1 LSKTDFDNAAFG
13 MAKVITAIAEPFAKV
28 GRLEKEGLSGD
39 PLYDAIFGGGLVS
52 TGIESLARSGQTL
65 VNLAAGIKAW
75 ANLEITEYE
84 VINAGTKDAK
94 IVPKSIRKMSK
105 SDFDLASQNIGTVV
119 GFLAKEFAKI
129 GKMEADS
136 EGIFSDG
143 YVKKGVES
151 IAGLGKNLLSIAEVI
166 TKMANMEIIENEVRI
181 IDGKPQLVVK
191 SVRKIREADLTAA
204 STNIGK
210 VTGFLAKEIAK
221 IGKMEADSEG
231 WFADGYVNKGKE
243 AIAGLGQNILS
254 MADAIIKMAN
264 TEITEYRVDEKGNL
278 VPVSTRKMSKDDFVK
293 ASENISKILGIIV
306 NGVSQFGKT
315 VEANQASIDKATS
328 ALPNMTQAL
337 SSAAQPIEEW
347 TKLKD
352 LDSIGGSMTSF
363 FEMLK
368 AVFDPEKNKSISDT
382 DRYFTS
388 FTANIEK
395 MSSSGNSLDKVANNV
410 ERIEKSMK
418 LLKESINSI
427 DLKKLTLT
435 DSMMKSIALL
445 SKNPEAIANAIEG
458 SIETAFDE
466 LISALKELTTER
478 VATATTIGATTP
490 APVASPAPGAPK
502 PGTPAPPQQN
512 AASADAL
519 IKALQSVTLR
529 VNVSNTEP
537 IRTRT

>member
-1 LSKTDFDNAAFG
+1 
-13 MAKVITAIAEPFAKV
+13 
-28 GRLEKEGLSGD
+28 
-39 PLYDAIFGGGLVS
+39 
-52 TGIESLARSGQTL
+52 
-65 VNLAAGIKAW
+65 
-75 ANLEITEYE
+75 
-84 VINAGTKDAK
+84 
-94 IVPKSIRKMSK
+94 
-105 SDFDLASQNIGTVV
+105 
-119 GFLAKEFAKI
+119 
-129 GKMEADS
+129 
-136 EGIFSDG
+136 
-143 YVKKGVES
+143 
-151 IAGLGKNLLSIAEVI
+151 
-166 TKMANMEIIENEVRI
+166 
-181 IDGKPQLVVK
+181 
-191 SVRKIREADLTAA
+191 
-204 STNIGK
+204 
-210 VTGFLAKEIAK
+210 
-221 IGKMEADSEG
+221 
-231 WFADGYVNKGKE
+231 
-243 AIAGLGQNILS
+243 

-352 LDSIGGSMTSF
+352 VDSIGGSMTSF